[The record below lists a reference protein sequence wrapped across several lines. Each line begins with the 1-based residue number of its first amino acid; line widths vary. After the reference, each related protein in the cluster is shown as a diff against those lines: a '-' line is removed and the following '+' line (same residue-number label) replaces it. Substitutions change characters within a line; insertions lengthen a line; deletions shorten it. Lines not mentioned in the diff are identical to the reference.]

1 MASQL
6 KSGDKALLAILTLAA
21 MAGGWWYLDS
31 DTTAE
36 EPDGL
41 VVVCQSKDGFR
52 RVDALDSDARYVVET
67 PGTGLGADAEAGTN
81 TVSIHGGEVDVIES
95 NCHNQVCADHDP
107 ISSAGEQIVCLPHG
121 VVIEIV
127 EDEAQATSLA

>member
-6 KSGDKALLAILTLAA
+6 KSGDKALLAILALAA
-21 MAGGWWYLDS
+21 IAGGWWYLDS
-31 DTTAE
+31 GTTAE
-36 EPDGL
+36 ETDAL

-67 PGTGLGADAEAGTN
+67 PGTGLGADAEAGAN
-81 TVSIHGGEVDVIES
+81 TVSIHDGEVDVIES
-95 NCHNQVCADHDP
+95 NCRNQVCADHDP

-121 VVIEIV
+121 VVVEIV